1 MDIVKKT
8 GLERIVKRHHAST
21 DKIQPIVDELVK
33 EGLTIG
39 TDELRD
45 LSDKCALLYREA
57 ENMAKKE
64 SFRIKIAFKRDKD
77 YAETVGSLNALIDRC
92 ASSLKKVL
100 GYHTINPLEIDAF
113 CIENGKVIVSHLWFD
128 EKNREY
134 TIEPT
139 EQRDLAKNLV
149 DDLKKAID
157 NLNAYVANNPAF
169 GKGLTSFADNRR
181 CLCWIDEDGEFHE
194 EIENYEFI

>member
-8 GLERIVKRHHAST
+8 GLERIVKRHHVST
-21 DKIQPIVDELVK
+21 DKIQPIVEELVK
-33 EGLTIG
+33 AGLTIG

-45 LSDKCALLYREA
+45 LSGKCALLYRES
-57 ENMAKKE
+57 EDMARKE
-64 SFRIKIAFKRDKD
+64 SSRIKIAFKRDKD
-77 YAETVGSLNALIDRC
+77 YAETAGSLNALIDRC

-113 CIENGKVIVSHLWFD
+113 CIENGKVIVSSLWLD

-149 DDLKKAID
+149 DALKQAID

>member
-1 MDIVKKT
+1 M
-8 GLERIVKRHHAST
+8 R
-21 DKIQPIVDELVK
+21 
-33 EGLTIG
+33 
-39 TDELRD
+39 
-45 LSDKCALLYREA
+45 
-57 ENMAKKE
+57 
-64 SFRIKIAFKRDKD
+64 
-77 YAETVGSLNALIDRC
+77 LII
-92 ASSLKKVL
+92 KKVL

-113 CIENGKVIVSHLWFD
+113 CIENGKVIVSPLWFD

>member
-1 MDIVKKT
+1 
-8 GLERIVKRHHAST
+8 
-21 DKIQPIVDELVK
+21 
-33 EGLTIG
+33 
-39 TDELRD
+39 
-45 LSDKCALLYREA
+45 
-57 ENMAKKE
+57 MAKKE

-113 CIENGKVIVSHLWFD
+113 CIENGKVIVSPLWFD

-149 DDLKKAID
+149 DDLKRLLTILTLTWRITPLLAKA
-157 NLNAYVANNPAF
+157 
-169 GKGLTSFADNRR
+169 
-181 CLCWIDEDGEFHE
+181 
-194 EIENYEFI
+194 